1 MFTCIHSTKTYIPGR
16 VVSSFL
22 LRLRLIKAS
31 LAKFRWPLGEAPSAL
46 GTFFGRRGGINNLFD
61 CVCGKLLSAQP
72 PAGLAAGPH
81 WRLDREA
88 KLDQA
93 ADSCGA
99 SKARLPLPKDAAPTS
114 SESTSDLSPAGR
126 GFFFL
131 YGKLTSPYRSRF
143 R

>member
-99 SKARLPLPKDAAPTS
+99 SKARLFVLNPTVYLCQRTRRQRQVNRRRICRRPAAGS
-114 SESTSDLSPAGR
+114 
-126 GFFFL
+126 FFCT
-131 YGKLTSPYRSRF
+131 GN
-143 R
+143 